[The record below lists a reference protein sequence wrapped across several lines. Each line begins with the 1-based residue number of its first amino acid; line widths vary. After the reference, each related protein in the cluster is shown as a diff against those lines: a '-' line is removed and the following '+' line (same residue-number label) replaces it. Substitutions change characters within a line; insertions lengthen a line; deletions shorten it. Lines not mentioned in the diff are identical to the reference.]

1 MAKIG
6 IFATASALKEEDKI
20 KIDEGIKIIQS
31 WGHEIILAKNC
42 FYSTPIFENNSE
54 SLMAGTIEQRIE
66 GLYETWGQ
74 ADILL
79 ALRGGYG
86 SIQLIDK
93 LDYDFLSKNPK
104 TIIGYSDITTLFC
117 AIESQCQSFAPMF
130 HAPMLFELSSLRP
143 NELDAFKTL
152 LTNPANYPRNTNH
165 KIRGGNLSL
174 IASLIGSKYLKKFDE
189 GEILFLEEIKEPAYK
204 IERMFYQ
211 IYHAG
216 LLDSIEEL
224 WLGKGNE
231 AVYNYSLLETFSKEK
246 GFKLVKD
253 LPYGHL
259 EKMPLGIN

>member
-20 KIDEGIKIIQS
+20 KIDDGIKLLQS
-31 WGHEIILAKNC
+31 WEHEVILAKNC

-66 GLYETWGQ
+66 GLYEIWEQ

-86 SIQLIDK
+86 SIELIDK
-93 LDYDFLSKNPK
+93 LDYDFFWENPR

-117 AIESQCQSFAPMF
+117 AIESQCKSFGTMF
-130 HAPMLFELSSLRP
+130 HAPMLFEISSLKP

-152 LTNPANYPRNTNH
+152 LTDPANYPRSTNH
-165 KIRGGNLSL
+165 KVRGGNLSL
-174 IASLIGSKYLKKFDE
+174 IASLIGSKYLKHFSE

-204 IERMFYQ
+204 IERLFYQ

-216 LLDSIEEL
+216 LLDPIEEL
-224 WLGKGNE
+224 WLGKGSE
-231 AVYNYSLLETFSKEK
+231 AVYNYSLLETFSQEK

-253 LPYGHL
+253 LAYGHL
-259 EKMPLGIN
+259 EKMPLRFN